1 MKSTNTRTHI
11 LDTAQELIQTV
22 GLNAMSYANISQAVG
37 VRKASIHYYFPSKD
51 DLLMALLERYSP
63 YFLRVVDTILDA
75 PESAEVKL
83 RRYCGLFE
91 ATLSS
96 GKQDKVCL
104 CGMLGAEIKTLN
116 APLSEQISRFYQENE
131 IRLTQ
136 LLSQGLSAGVFN
148 FPGDAVA
155 MAQLIFSLLE
165 GELLIARAGKGVPH
179 FRGVVEQLMRLVKQ

>member
-1 MKSTNTRTHI
+1 MKSSNTRTQI

-22 GLNAMSYANISQAVG
+22 GLNAMSYADISQAVG

-51 DLLMALLERYSP
+51 DLLVALLERFNP
-63 YFLRVVDTILDA
+63 YFFRLADAILASPD
-75 PESAEVKL
+75 SAEVKL

-96 GKQDKVCL
+96 GKQDKACL
-104 CGMLGAEIKTLN
+104 CGMLGAEVKTLN
-116 APLSEQISRFYQENE
+116 SHLSEQLSQFFQGNE

-136 LLSQGLSAGVFN
+136 LLNEGLSAGIFN
-148 FPGDAVA
+148 FPGEATA

-165 GELLIARAGKGVPH
+165 GELLIARAYKGVPH
-179 FRGVVEQLMRLVKQ
+179 FRGVVEQLVQLVKA

>member
-51 DLLMALLERYSP
+51 DLLVALLERYSP

-75 PESAEVKL
+75 RESAEVKL

-116 APLSEQISRFYQENE
+116 TPLSEHISQFYQENE

-136 LLSQGLSAGVFN
+136 LLNQGLSAGVFN
-148 FPGDAVA
+148 FPGDAAA